1 MKYVMKTEVSMR
13 GKEVLETEICSEL
26 WTTVN
31 KSHVREI
38 QDDVGKVTRV
48 QGLVY
53 HAEEFRFYLKC
64 NGKLLKDL
72 NWGSDML

>member
-1 MKYVMKTEVSMR
+1 MNE
-13 GKEVLETEICSEL
+13 
-26 WTTVN
+26 
-31 KSHVREI
+31 SHVREI

-64 NGKLLKDL
+64 NRKLLKGL
-72 NWGSDML
+72 N